1 MAQPMMKSILWS
13 LPGIGIGGALG
24 WLVLRGAVSE
34 DLLSSITALDWRP
47 VVLAVATVTFAGFLQ
62 ACRWKLLL
70 PRGKVST
77 ARLYV
82 VKEMGQGLNNISP
95 IRVLAE
101 VAQTALLTGRHG
113 ISAPK
118 VVSSL
123 LMSRMFDLLV
133 TVNLVGVGLIILPQL
148 SGYRPLVAPLWG
160 MTGVVLLAFLLLGG
174 RLHQLPG
181 VRRLRPLQEMLS
193 SVGAV
198 RARPLVVGTCIVLT
212 SIHWMAIGT
221 AAWLVA
227 LTAGVEL
234 PFWLIS
240 IVVVA
245 VSLFGSAIP
254 APPGMVGVYE
264 FVAVSTLGLFA
275 VDPSVA
281 LTFALM
287 THAVLF
293 IPPLIIGIPALAM
306 EWRTVGAA
314 LAKVSATISRRGR
327 GGPQPSLS
335 HTAAQ

>member
-1 MAQPMMKSILWS
+1 MKSILWS
-13 LPGIGIGGALG
+13 LPGIGIGAALG
-24 WLVLRGAVSE
+24 WLALRGAVSSE
-34 DLLSSITALDWRP
+34 LLASISALDWRP
-47 VVLAVATVTFAGFLQ
+47 LVLAVAAVTFAGFLH
-62 ACRWKLLL
+62 AYRWKLLL
-70 PRGKVST
+70 PKEKVST
-77 ARLYV
+77 TRLFV

-101 VAQTALLTGRHG
+101 VAQTAMLTRRYG

-133 TVNLVGVGLIILPQL
+133 TVNLVGAGLIILPQL

-160 MTGVVLLAFLLLGG
+160 MTGVALLAFLILGN
-174 RLHQLPG
+174 RLHRIPG
-181 VRRLRPLQEMLS
+181 VRRLRPLQEMLIS
-193 SVGAV
+193 MGAI
-198 RARPLVVGTCIVLT
+198 RARPVVMGTCIVLT
-212 SIHWMAIGT
+212 SLHWMAIGT

-227 LTAGVEL
+227 QTAGVGL

-240 IVVVA
+240 IVVVS

-264 FVAVSTLGLFA
+264 FMAVSTLGLFA

-281 LTFALM
+281 LTFALI
-287 THAVLF
+287 THGVLF
-293 IPPLIIGIPALAM
+293 IPPLMIGIPALAM
-306 EWRTVGAA
+306 EWRTVGGA
-314 LAKVSATISRRGR
+314 LAKVGAIIGRRGW
-327 GGPQPSLS
+327 GEPQPQPSLS